1 MDTFLKIAG
10 AVVVVVSLAFA
21 LQATVPYFGW
31 MGVLLALQSASPSI
45 GAGIALAAFGSLLG
59 QLKKIR
65 LATERQADLFQ
76 SILERRSQP
85 SAE

>member
-10 AVVVVVSLAFA
+10 AVVIVVSLAIA
-21 LQATVPYFGW
+21 LRVTVPSFGSV
-31 MGVLLALQSASPSI
+31 GIILALQSASPAI
-45 GAGIALAAFGSLLG
+45 GAGVALAAFGSMLG

-65 LATERQADLFQ
+65 LAAERQADLFQ

-85 SAE
+85 AAE

>member
-10 AVVVVVSLAFA
+10 AVVIVVSLAVA
-21 LQATVPYFGW
+21 LNATMPSFGW
-31 MGVLLALQSASPSI
+31 LGIILAVQSALPTV

>member
-10 AVVVVVSLAFA
+10 AVVIVVSLAVA
-21 LQATVPYFGW
+21 LNATMPSFGW
-31 MGVLLALQSASPSI
+31 LGIILAVQSALPTV

-65 LATERQADLFQ
+65 LAAERQADLFQ

>member
-1 MDTFLKIAG
+1 MDIFLKIAG
-10 AVVVVVSLAFA
+10 AVVIVVSLAVA
-21 LQATVPYFGW
+21 LNATMPSFGW
-31 MGVLLALQSASPSI
+31 LGIILAVQSALPTV

-65 LATERQADLFQ
+65 LAAERQADLFQ

-85 SAE
+85 AAE

>member
-31 MGVLLALQSASPSI
+31 MGVLLALQSASPGI

-76 SILERRSQP
+76 SILEHRSQP

>member
-10 AVVVVVSLAFA
+10 AVLIVVSLADA
-21 LQATVPYFGW
+21 LHAIVPSFGW
-31 MGVLLALQSASPSI
+31 VGVILTLRSALPAV

-65 LATERQADLFQ
+65 LAAERQADLFQ
-76 SILERRSQP
+76 SILERRSQLA
-85 SAE
+85 AE